1 MKLDQIDQEKSK
13 GMSVQVAVLL
23 ASVLIL
29 LLLVVML
36 VLNRDRLTGRKTSAK
51 QISEEVQRQSE
62 LLLT

>member
-36 VLNRDRLTGRKTSAK
+36 VLNRDRLTAVSYTH
-51 QISEEVQRQSE
+51 
-62 LLLT
+62 LTLPTKA